1 MKSIFASE
9 ASPGAWTHPA
19 HTTLLLLMVYND
31 HSNKSTLAIPP
42 LPKTYIRTYDFGLI
56 MRPIT
61 ISLDSVTW
69 ELAKKK
75 INFSSWVRDKL
86 RSERNHMAEKAN
98 DDYIVKEIREN
109 RMNRIENIM
118 PISTSEL
125 CYHLERRSDAEI
137 TALVSI
143 LQGSLPPQ

>member
-1 MKSIFASE
+1 
-9 ASPGAWTHPA
+9 
-19 HTTLLLLMVYND
+19 
-31 HSNKSTLAIPP
+31 
-42 LPKTYIRTYDFGLI
+42 

-75 INFSSWVRDKL
+75 INFSSCVRDKL
-86 RSERNHMAEKAN
+86 RSERNKMVEESQ
-98 DDYIVKEIREN
+98 DDYIVKEISQN
-109 RMNRIENIM
+109 RINRIENIM

-143 LQGSLPPQ
+143 LQGSLPQQ